1 MGKSGPKNRKSPRN
15 DPFPGTNSYLCNT
28 MISKVRAF
36 FILLISGI
44 LFSACKKP
52 ATEMVFSNDFE
63 ELGNWYWVPTLQIGE
78 GHSGFHYSATDSL
91 NPYSITFSRTIF
103 ELGPQ
108 QMNGAEYSAWVRV
121 REAGGFFNLVCT
133 VEKEGKN
140 TVHCSQDFR
149 PESGEI
155 GQWVHY
161 QLICDFPPGLD
172 RDSRIKLYVF
182 NSSGK
187 QADVDDVTVRFKY

>member
-1 MGKSGPKNRKSPRN
+1 
-15 DPFPGTNSYLCNT
+15 
-28 MISKVRAF
+28 MISKVRAL